1 MTLRHIAIYRARKT
15 GNSVEEENQQLKE
28 NGKVDNG
35 MLFGV
40 KDEFNDYEKYEYLK
54 ENNKLKGEE

>member
-1 MTLRHIAIYRARKT
+1 MSMKHIAIYRARLT

-35 MLFGV
+35 KLFGV
-40 KDEFNDYEKYEYLK
+40 KDEFNDYEKYEWLK
-54 ENNKLKGEE
+54 ENNMLKGEE